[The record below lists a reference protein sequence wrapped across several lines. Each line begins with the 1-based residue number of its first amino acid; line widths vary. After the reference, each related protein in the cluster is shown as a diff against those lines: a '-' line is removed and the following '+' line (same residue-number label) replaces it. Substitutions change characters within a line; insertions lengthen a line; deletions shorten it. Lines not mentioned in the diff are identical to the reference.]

1 MDETNSSAQKQRNTK
16 EVVFKSVV
24 CIMLPVLSDIYK
36 TWNYFFEVQLD
47 ELYLFL
53 SSGVGGSALSC
64 PVG

>member
-1 MDETNSSAQKQRNTK
+1 MVETNSSAQKQRNTK

-47 ELYLFL
+47 ELYLF
-53 SSGVGGSALSC
+53 
-64 PVG
+64 